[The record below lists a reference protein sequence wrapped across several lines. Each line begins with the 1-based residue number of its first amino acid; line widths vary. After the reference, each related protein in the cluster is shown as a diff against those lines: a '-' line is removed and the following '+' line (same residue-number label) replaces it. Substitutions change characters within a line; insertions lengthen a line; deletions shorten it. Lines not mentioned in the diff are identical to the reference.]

1 MTGAPGASADP
12 MAAPAAQPCP
22 DEFIGLAGRLADAA
36 RTVVERYFRQPL
48 PVDRKADL
56 SPVTIADR
64 EAEAAMRGLIAE
76 AHPDHGIV
84 GEEHGRERV
93 DADYVWVLDPID
105 GTKRFV
111 SGHVQFGT
119 LIALLRRG
127 TPILGLIDMPMMG
140 ERWIG
145 AAGLPT
151 RHRRGEEERAVRVRA
166 CPDVAQA
173 ILYATSPQMFKGDD
187 FAAFE
192 RVRTQASQAN
202 YGSDCYGYGLLA
214 SGFVDLVVEADMGPY
229 DYLPIV
235 PVVGGA
241 GGVMTDWEGAPLGL
255 ESDGRVVAAG
265 DARCHAEALGL
276 LAMK

>member
-1 MTGAPGASADP
+1 MSAPDTT
-12 MAAPAAQPCP
+12 PCP
-22 DEFIGLAGRLADAA
+22 NDFIALAGRLADAA
-36 RTVVERYFRQPL
+36 RDVVTRYFRQPI

-76 AHPDHGIV
+76 AYPDHGIV
-84 GEEHGRERV
+84 GEEHGRARA
-93 DADYVWVLDPID
+93 DAEYVWVLDPID

-119 LIALLRRG
+119 LIALLRNG
-127 TPILGLIDMPMMG
+127 TPILGMIDMPMLN
-140 ERWIG
+140 ERWTG
-145 AAGLPT
+145 AEGQPT
-151 RHRRGEEERAVRVRA
+151 RHRRHDGEGAVRVRP
-166 CPDVAQA
+166 CPGVADA

-192 RVRTQASQAN
+192 RVRSSAAQAN
-202 YGSDCYGYGLLA
+202 YGGDCYAYGLLA
-214 SGFVDLVVEADMGPY
+214 SGFVDLVVEADMGVY

-235 PVVGGA
+235 PVVTGA
-241 GGVMTDWEGAPLGL
+241 GGIMTDWSGAPLGL

-265 DARCHAEALGL
+265 DPRCHAEALSL
-276 LAMK
+276 LATK